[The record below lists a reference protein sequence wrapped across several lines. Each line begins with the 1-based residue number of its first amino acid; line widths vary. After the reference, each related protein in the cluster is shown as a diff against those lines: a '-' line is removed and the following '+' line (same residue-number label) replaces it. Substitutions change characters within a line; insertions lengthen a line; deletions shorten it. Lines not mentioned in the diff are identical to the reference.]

1 MSTVVLAGSAL
12 VLGGSRGIGAAVA
25 RLAARSG
32 WKVAINYNRSGE
44 AAERLAEAIGHDDRI
59 GKKFL
64 QAGIGFG
71 GGCLPKDIRAFMARA
86 GELGVDQALTFLREV
101 VALGCTEF
109 HDTRIS
115 NLKMLKKLAPEAQ
128 TVYIKPPAKRAVPS
142 IVRFAEVSFNSELNT
157 IQALSAEAVKQGRLH
172 KVIIMVELGDL
183 REGVM
188 GDHLVA
194 FYAQVFQLPNIEI
207 VGLGTN
213 LNCLNGIM
221 PSADKLIQL
230 SLYKQI
236 IELKFNKKIPWV
248 SAGTSVT
255 LPLMF
260 NKQLPQGVN
269 HFRIGETLYFGL
281 DLFEEKVIEGMHG
294 DVFKLYA
301 EIIEMQEKPLLPSGT
316 LAANPQGETAEIDQ
330 ALYGQSSFRAILDI
344 GLLDVDPKY
353 LIPDD
358 GEFEILG
365 ASSDMLIL
373 NLGKNPSG
381 YKVGD
386 VIKFKLKYM
395 GALAVLN
402 SDYIEKRV
410 E

>member
-1 MSTVVLAGSAL
+1 MAFLKLYKDKLRA
-12 VLGGSRGIGAAVA
+12 
-25 RLAARSG
+25 
-32 WKVAINYNRSGE
+32 NFE
-44 AAERLAEAIGHDDRI
+44 
-59 GKKFL
+59 FL
-64 QAGIGFG
+64 QNQFQENGIAWGVVSKLLCG
-71 GGCLPKDIRAFMARA
+71 NELYLKELID
-86 GELGVDQALTFLREV
+86 LGVE
-101 VALGCTEF
+101 EI
-109 HDTRIS
+109 HDSRIS
-115 NLKMLKKLAPEAQ
+115 NLAKIKEINPAVQ
-128 TVYIKPPAKRAVPS
+128 TVYIKPSSKRNLAQMVKY
-142 IVRFAEVSFNSELNT
+142 ADVSLNSELDT
-157 IQALSAEAVKQGRLH
+157 IRWISEEAGRQGKVH
-172 KVIIMVELGDL
+172 KIIIMVETGDL

-188 GDHLVA
+188 GDYLVD
-194 FYAQVFQLPNIEI
+194 FYAQVFELPHIEI
-207 VGLGTN
+207 IGLGTN

-344 GLLDVDPKY
+344 GLLDVG
-353 LIPDD
+353 I
-358 GEFEILG
+358 
-365 ASSDMLIL
+365 
-373 NLGKNPSG
+373 
-381 YKVGD
+381 
-386 VIKFKLKYM
+386 
-395 GALAVLN
+395 
-402 SDYIEKRV
+402 
-410 E
+410 

>member
-1 MSTVVLAGSAL
+1 MAFLKLYRDKLRDNFEFLKEQFYENEIAWGVVSKLLCGNEL
-12 VLGGSRGIGAAVA
+12 YLKELI
-25 RLAARSG
+25 
-32 WKVAINYNRSGE
+32 
-44 AAERLAEAIGHDDRI
+44 D
-59 GKKFL
+59 
-64 QAGIGFG
+64 
-71 GGCLPKDIRAFMARA
+71 
-86 GELGVDQALTFLREV
+86 LGVDEI
-101 VALGCTEF
+101 
-109 HDTRIS
+109 HDSRIS
-115 NLKMLKKLAPEAQ
+115 NLAKIKEINPEVQ
-128 TVYIKPPAKRAVPS
+128 TVYIKPSSKRNLAKM
-142 IVRFAEVSFNSELNT
+142 VRYADVSLNSELDT
-157 IQALSAEAVKQGRLH
+157 IRWISDEAGRQEKVH
-172 KVIIMVELGDL
+172 KIIIMVETGDL

-188 GDHLVA
+188 GDHLVE
-194 FYAQVFQLPNIEI
+194 FYAQVFELPHIEI
-207 VGLGTN
+207 IGLGTN

-236 IELKFNKKIPWV
+236 IELKFNKEIPWV

-260 NKQLPQGVN
+260 NKQLPQGIN

-294 DVFKLYA
+294 DVFELYT

-316 LAANPQGETAEIDQ
+316 LAANPQGEVAEIDQ
-330 ALYGQSSFRAILDI
+330 SLYGKSSFRAILDI

-353 LIPDD
+353 LIADD

-373 NLGKNPSG
+373 NLGENRLG

-386 VIKFKLKYM
+386 LIKFRLKYM

-402 SDYIEKRV
+402 SDYIEKKV
-410 E
+410 D

>member
-1 MSTVVLAGSAL
+1 MAFLKL
-12 VLGGSRGIGAAVA
+12 YKDKL
-25 RLAARSG
+25 
-32 WKVAINYNRSGE
+32 KDNF
-44 AAERLAEAIGHDDRI
+44 D
-59 GKKFL
+59 FL
-64 QAGIGFG
+64 QEQFRENGVAWGVVSKLLCGNELYLKELI
-71 GGCLPKDIRAFMARA
+71 D
-86 GELGVDQALTFLREV
+86 LGVREI
-101 VALGCTEF
+101 
-109 HDTRIS
+109 HDSRIS
-115 NLKMLKKLAPEAQ
+115 NLAKTKEINPEVQ
-128 TVYIKPPAKRAVPS
+128 TVYIKPSSKRNLAQM
-142 IVRFAEVSFNSELNT
+142 VRYADVSLNSELDT
-157 IQALSAEAVKQGRLH
+157 IRWISEEAGRQGKTH
-172 KVIIMVELGDL
+172 KVIIMVETGDL

-188 GDHLVA
+188 GDHLID
-194 FYAQVFQLPNIEI
+194 FYAQVFELPHMEI
-207 VGLGTN
+207 IGLGTN

-230 SLYKQI
+230 CLYKQI

-260 NKQLPQGVN
+260 NKQLPKGVN

-294 DVFKLYA
+294 DVFKLYT

-316 LAANPQGETAEIDQ
+316 LAANPQGETVEIDQ
-330 ALYGQSSFRAILDI
+330 SLYGQSSFRAILDI

-373 NLGKNPSG
+373 NLGKNPRG

-386 VIKFKLKYM
+386 VIKFRLKYM

>member
-1 MSTVVLAGSAL
+1 MAFLNLYKDKLRDNFEFLKNQFHENGISWGVVSKLLCGNEL
-12 VLGGSRGIGAAVA
+12 YLKELI
-25 RLAARSG
+25 
-32 WKVAINYNRSGE
+32 
-44 AAERLAEAIGHDDRI
+44 D
-59 GKKFL
+59 
-64 QAGIGFG
+64 
-71 GGCLPKDIRAFMARA
+71 
-86 GELGVDQALTFLREV
+86 LGVDEI
-101 VALGCTEF
+101 
-109 HDTRIS
+109 HDSRIS
-115 NLKMLKKLAPEAQ
+115 NLAKIKKINPDVQ
-128 TVYIKPPAKRAVPS
+128 TVYIKPSSKRNLAKMVKYAD
-142 IVRFAEVSFNSELNT
+142 VSLNSELDT
-157 IQALSAEAVKQGRLH
+157 IRWISDEARTQDKIH
-172 KVIIMVELGDL
+172 KIIIMVETGDL

-188 GDHLVA
+188 GDHLVD
-194 FYAQVFQLPNIEI
+194 FYAQIFELPNIEVI
-207 VGLGTN
+207 GLGTN

-221 PSADKLIQL
+221 PSTDKLIQL

-294 DVFKLYA
+294 DVFELCA

-316 LAANPQGETAEIDQ
+316 LAANPQGTTMEIDQ

-353 LIPDD
+353 LIPED

-373 NLGKNPSG
+373 NLGKNPMD

-386 VIKFKLKYM
+386 LIKFRLKYM
-395 GALAVLN
+395 GALAILN

-410 E
+410 K